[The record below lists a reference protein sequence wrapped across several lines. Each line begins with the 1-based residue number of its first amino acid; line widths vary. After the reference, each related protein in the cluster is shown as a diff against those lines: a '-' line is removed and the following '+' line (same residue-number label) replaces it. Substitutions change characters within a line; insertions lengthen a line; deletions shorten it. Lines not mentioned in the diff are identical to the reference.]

1 MTVWGLNGIA
11 KLGVLANQTNIAALK
26 IPLNLHIGG
35 SPTLSNTVPT
45 NIRLEEIGPR
55 KNRGPQLTV
64 LRLIAN
70 TLSHSDMITKPVNP
84 LRDHYSA
91 ASVIGVSA
99 SPVMTTPTISTPM
112 VAVAD
117 RNANVLGVCNSDAAG

>member
-1 MTVWGLNGIA
+1 MTVWALNGIA
-11 KLGVLANQTNIAALK
+11 KLGALANQTNIAAPK

-45 NIRLEEIGPR
+45 KIRSEEIGPR
-55 KNRGPQLTV
+55 KNRDPQTDCLV
-64 LRLIAN
+64 AN

-84 LRDHYSA
+84 LRDHYPA

-117 RNANVLGVCNSDAAG
+117 RNANVLSVCNSDAAG